1 MGLDYSTINIAYIE
15 ELIELFGKETTLEEV
30 LKDLKSR

>member
-1 MGLDYSTINIAYIE
+1 MDYSTSNIAYIE

>member
-1 MGLDYSTINIAYIE
+1 MDLDYSTINIAYIE
-15 ELIELFGKETTLEEV
+15 ELIKLFSKETTLEEV

>member
-1 MGLDYSTINIAYIE
+1 MDYSTINIAYIE
-15 ELIELFGKETTLEEV
+15 EVIELFGKETTLEEV